1 MLFLKKTLPEWHPR
15 KTFHYIILQNPP
27 RWFYLHLSE
36 HIPPPKKKKKSHS
49 TFFLLNCMT
58 SSIQVTKRGKKTC
71 ILKRRIAQSSFIMYI
86 YANSTLVYSRKSL
99 SLLLSLPPGQCFN
112 PAVCMKSGGR
122 QGWWIMNG
130 LKQTSTKRKKCRS
143 FTDLQWP
150 PLKFKIKQYKIL
162 QSSICRS
169 TSFLSPLINSGCLLI
184 RWTVYSICS
193 LSSCSDSIR
202 LYLIAYFLHINNL
215 ILPPT
220 PRPSPLHCS
229 CQTFSFNIFFLFV
242 FLIFP
247 FQLSPLHSSVS
258 NTLCPVPF
266 SSSIISFPSVSSF
279 FLIPTLFLSAAPS
292 PPAPCRR
299 LKYEET
305 IKLWLISIWTG
316 GRQATADTTTEPWKS
331 TAELFFFFF

>member
-1 MLFLKKTLPEWHPR
+1 M
-15 KTFHYIILQNPP
+15 
-27 RWFYLHLSE
+27 
-36 HIPPPKKKKKSHS
+36 
-49 TFFLLNCMT
+49 
-58 SSIQVTKRGKKTC
+58 
-71 ILKRRIAQSSFIMYI
+71 
-86 YANSTLVYSRKSL
+86 
-99 SLLLSLPPGQCFN
+99 
-112 PAVCMKSGGR
+112 
-122 QGWWIMNG
+122 
-130 LKQTSTKRKKCRS
+130 
-143 FTDLQWP
+143 
-150 PLKFKIKQYKIL
+150 
-162 QSSICRS
+162 
-169 TSFLSPLINSGCLLI
+169 SPLINSGCLLI

-220 PRPSPLHCS
+220 PSLTS
-229 CQTFSFNIFFLFV
+229 LLFLSNIFLQYIISV
-242 FLIFP
+242 SSLKKNKKIFP

-258 NTLCPVPF
+258 NILCPVLF

-331 TAELFFFFF
+331 TAEDFFFFFF

>member
-1 MLFLKKTLPEWHPR
+1 M
-15 KTFHYIILQNPP
+15 
-27 RWFYLHLSE
+27 
-36 HIPPPKKKKKSHS
+36 
-49 TFFLLNCMT
+49 
-58 SSIQVTKRGKKTC
+58 
-71 ILKRRIAQSSFIMYI
+71 
-86 YANSTLVYSRKSL
+86 
-99 SLLLSLPPGQCFN
+99 
-112 PAVCMKSGGR
+112 
-122 QGWWIMNG
+122 
-130 LKQTSTKRKKCRS
+130 
-143 FTDLQWP
+143 
-150 PLKFKIKQYKIL
+150 
-162 QSSICRS
+162 
-169 TSFLSPLINSGCLLI
+169 SPLINSGCLLI

-220 PRPSPLHCS
+220 PVPHLFTVLVKHFPSIYHLSQPS
-229 CQTFSFNIFFLFV
+229 QKKKKK
-242 FLIFP
+242 IFP

-258 NTLCPVPF
+258 NSLCPVLF

-331 TAELFFFFF
+331 TAELFFFFYNPRNDFLPYFVEWDRTILCQSFQAVKLPSE